1 MYRLQNQIK
10 RALSDLDRAISLSDG
25 ENVAQND
32 KLVARQAY
40 CQRALIHLL
49 QENKEQ
55 GNLWIGMV
63 KYCDNYFVLLQKNS
77 GLSDMNKAAVMGNGF
92 AKSYM
97 AQQNPY
103 AALCNQML
111 KEMFEQ
117 YRVPSNTATNGH

>member
-63 KYCDNYFVLLQKNS
+63 KYCDNYFVLLQKKTQ
-77 GLSDMNKAAVMGNGF
+77 DW
-92 AKSYM
+92 
-97 AQQNPY
+97 
-103 AALCNQML
+103 
-111 KEMFEQ
+111 
-117 YRVPSNTATNGH
+117 ATWTRRQ